1 MTKEKSKIS
10 KEEVRIGQEE
20 LSGLEANILD
30 KPQQVP
36 HVRQKF
42 TKAQLIA
49 NTILDKPQQVPHV
62 RLLNKKYEE
71 LEENR

>member
-36 HVRQKF
+36 HVR
-42 TKAQLIA
+42 
-49 NTILDKPQQVPHV
+49 
-62 RLLNKKYEE
+62 LLNKKYEE